1 MKYRHIEKLL
11 ANFPLGIQIKFEK
24 YVNEYQQKQLGPLDS
39 SFLETKS
46 IPSTST
52 QRFVSSNSSTKN
64 LSENCFDLTQILTR
78 STQGPLI
85 VDYYFKHKHLNES
98 CRTLLVEIIINDLI
112 KRNQTMTINL
122 SNDIANAIL
131 LSFPTEIKVDNF

>member
-1 MKYRHIEKLL
+1 MTNLFFIFIQCEYIFILDQFIDIEVLKYMKYRHIEKLL

-78 STQGPLI
+78 ST
-85 VDYYFKHKHLNES
+85 H
-98 CRTLLVEIIINDLI
+98 
-112 KRNQTMTINL
+112 
-122 SNDIANAIL
+122 
-131 LSFPTEIKVDNF
+131 

>member
-11 ANFPLGIQIKFEK
+11 AIKFEK
-24 YVNEYQQKQLGPLDS
+24 YVNEYQQKQLGSLDS

-46 IPSTST
+46 IPLTST

-64 LSENCFDLTQILTR
+64 LSENCIDLTQILTR
-78 STQGPLI
+78 RTQGPLI
-85 VDYYFKHKHLNES
+85 VDYYFKQKHLNES
-98 CRTLLVEIIINDLI
+98 CRTLLVEIVINDLI

-122 SNDIANAIL
+122 SNDIANAFYCHSQL
-131 LSFPTEIKVDNF
+131 K